1 MGRGRQVPYEYHTK
15 YSTSITYTLSEEVSL
30 RDIKTVRT
38 NERTGSQS
46 SVTESVSVITKF
58 RDDDDDQLSRLPEG
72 MIRARRMRT
81 NQQQQQHQQHQHHLR
96 ALMSVCLS
104 VNLSGCPSLPATVPG
119 GGGVRRSPQSS
130 SYWRRCIRWM
140 MSRQSLNT
148 RRMFSV
154 STAHVK
160 CG

>member
-1 MGRGRQVPYEYHTK
+1 MPGREVPDMGRGRQVPYEYQTK
-15 YSTSITYTLSEEVSL
+15 YSTSITYTLSKEVSL

-46 SVTESVSVITKF
+46 SVTETVSVVTKF

-81 NQQQQQHQQHQHHLR
+81 NQQQHQQHQHHLR

-104 VNLSGCPSLPATVPG
+104 ICLVA
-119 GGGVRRSPQSS
+119 
-130 SYWRRCIRWM
+130 RRCQPLCLAVAASDGRL
-140 MSRQSLNT
+140 RAART
-148 RRMFSV
+148 GAGAF
-154 STAHVK
+154 A
-160 CG
+160 G